1 MYHYITNETLFPIL
15 SEITKF
21 GYLGVAL
28 FFMISGYVI
37 TLSATNRSALEF
49 AISRFVRLY
58 PAFWAGVFITC
69 SISILLG
76 SKHYSAGQ
84 IFANLTMLHD
94 YLGFEDIDG
103 VYWTLQVELKFY
115 GCIFILLLAGLF
127 RYFSAWL
134 SVWLFLTVLY
144 LLTEQPFFMGFFI
157 NPNQS
162 CFFIAGVAFYLI
174 HQEGLGKFNTFI
186 LLSSLAL
193 STIQGFKQASD
204 FMINPDLTSKMV
216 AVLIIWFC
224 YLLFYLLVTERI
236 KLPNKKIYV
245 LLGGL
250 TYPLYLI
257 HNVAGKTIINHLKNI
272 TPEWVA
278 IFIVTLL
285 MFSISYLVYIGV
297 EQQVATPM
305 KRALFSLLK
314 TKKEPHS

>member
-1 MYHYITNETLFPIL
+1 
-15 SEITKF
+15 
-21 GYLGVAL
+21 
-28 FFMISGYVI
+28 
-37 TLSATNRSALEF
+37 
-49 AISRFVRLY
+49 
-58 PAFWAGVFITC
+58 
-69 SISILLG
+69 
-76 SKHYSAGQ
+76 
-84 IFANLTMLHD
+84 
-94 YLGFEDIDG
+94 
-103 VYWTLQVELKFY
+103 
-115 GCIFILLLAGLF
+115 
-127 RYFSAWL
+127 
-134 SVWLFLTVLY
+134 
-144 LLTEQPFFMGFFI
+144 MGFFI

-314 TKKEPHS
+314 TKKEPFHY